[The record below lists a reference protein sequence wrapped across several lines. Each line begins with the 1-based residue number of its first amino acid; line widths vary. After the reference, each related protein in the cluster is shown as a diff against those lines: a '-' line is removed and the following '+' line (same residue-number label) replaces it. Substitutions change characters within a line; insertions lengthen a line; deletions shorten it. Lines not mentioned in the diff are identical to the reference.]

1 MQEWPFTNM
10 RRITAS
16 RERGIALIVVL
27 LTIAVLAALVFEFC
41 HESRLKYQL
50 AENTLH
56 SYQAL
61 YCAEA
66 GLALALAALE
76 QNNSLWSDEKL
87 AAMLSGAV
95 EVPVGPGYCTASVV
109 GERGKINVNGLVTR
123 AGRPVRQHIDQMFRL
138 IDALNRRRA
147 GRDPI
152 SYSLV
157 PAIMDWID
165 PDSEVTVLS
174 YVQGANAGAEDEY
187 YQNLEKPY
195 HCKNGP
201 LDVLSE
207 LMFVKGMTREIFDGG
222 AGTEHA
228 NATTGMSECLTVYG
242 PEGMVNVNEASA
254 VVLQTL
260 SEQMDPVLAES
271 IIRHRPYQSVEELAR
286 VPGMTREVLQA
297 IRGLV
302 TVQPG
307 GEFYTV
313 TARGVV
319 GNCVRTIRV
328 AVRRGLSGGRV
339 IPLVRWEM

>member
-1 MQEWPFTNM
+1 MSTKRVIMPG
-10 RRITAS
+10 
-16 RERGIALIVVL
+16 ERGIALIVVL
-27 LTIAVLAALVFEFC
+27 LTIAVIAAIVFEFC
-41 HESRLKYQL
+41 HDSRVKYQL

-66 GLALALAALE
+66 GLAMAMAALE

-87 AAMLSGAV
+87 AGILSGAV
-95 EVPVGPGYCTASVV
+95 QVSVGLGYCTTSVV

-123 AGRPVRQHIDQMFRL
+123 DGKPVRHRIDQMLRL
-138 IDALNRRRA
+138 IDVLNLQRA
-147 GRDPI
+147 GKNPI

-157 PAIMDWID
+157 PAILDWID
-165 PDSEVTVLS
+165 PDNEVTILS
-174 YVQGANAGAEDEY
+174 YVQGANAGAEDAY

-207 LMFVKGMTREIFDGG
+207 LMLVKGMTREIFYGRAD
-222 AGTEHA
+222 AEHA
-228 NATTGMSECLTVYG
+228 NPTTGMSECLTVYG
-242 PEGMVNVNEASA
+242 GDGMVNVNDASA
-254 VVLQTL
+254 TVLQTL
-260 SEQMDPVLAES
+260 CEQMDRVLAES
-271 IIRHRPYQSVEELAR
+271 IVQHRPYRSVEELAR

-297 IRGLV
+297 VRGLA
-302 TVQPG
+302 TVQSG

-319 GNCVRTIRV
+319 GNCVRTVRM
-328 AVRRGLSGGRV
+328 AVRRDLSRTRV
-339 IPLVRWEM
+339 TPLICWEM